1 MRDAAHDQVRDPRGP
16 AHRDDVDDGDG
27 DQCPQG
33 HRGDELRGG
42 EQVSSPGV
50 LWRVFY
56 LAPAVAGWGWLIVDS
71 GLLADIHGPGVGL
84 GDGVGVVLW
93 WWGVGLL
100 VLDRSVHAYGG
111 VRPGVARPVAPT
123 RW

>member
-56 LAPAVAGWGWLIVDS
+56 LAPAVAGWGWLIVVCSPASMAPES
-71 GLLADIHGPGVGL
+71 GSVM
-84 GDGVGVVLW
+84 VLVSSC
-93 WWGVGLL
+93 G
-100 VLDRSVHAYGG
+100 GG
-111 VRPGVARPVAPT
+111 VLACSCSIGVCMPMAE
-123 RW
+123 